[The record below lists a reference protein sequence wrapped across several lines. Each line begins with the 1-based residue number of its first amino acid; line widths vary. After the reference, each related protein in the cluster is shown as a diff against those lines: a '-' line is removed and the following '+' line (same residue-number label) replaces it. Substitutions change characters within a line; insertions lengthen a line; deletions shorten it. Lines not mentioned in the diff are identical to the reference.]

1 MRQSQG
7 HIEQG
12 QLWMGRVWGQMGW
25 SHRQTRDGVMT
36 DDHIPLQGFTTQVTG
51 LAADFAEDGLHVA
64 LVVGRQH
71 HGVTFALAAPSTGA
85 LAGRRCPL
93 YAVPGQRPPPAQP
106 GPARPAPLRPRRRW
120 SPARRSRPPPASTA
134 PRSALRHRHRL
145 GGSGPRYL
153 MGFESGLGPGITS
166 AQAEWSIPS
175 GTD

>member
-1 MRQSQG
+1 MRQGQG

-36 DDHIPLQGFTTQVTG
+36 DDHIPLQGFTTQFTG

-106 GPARPAPLRPRRRW
+106 GPARPAPLLPRRRW
-120 SPARRSRPPPASTA
+120 SPARRSRPPRPALHPA
-134 PRSALRHRHRL
+134 RL
-145 GGSGPRYL
+145 CGTGTGWGGL
-153 MGFESGLGPGITS
+153 TPGT
-166 AQAEWSIPS
+166 
-175 GTD
+175 